1 MYTYLYRYVYI
12 YIYCYITYMLHC
24 MYGVPHFE
32 SFMYDSPC
40 TISQYVYIYII
51 YPKTRD
57 SYDMTSSIYS
67 TITIFRGLYIYIYIF
82 TYAHI
87 VLHIF
92 IHWIHRRTLPGC
104 QSASNNAPLARLYQS
119 KGRPMEA
126 PTQLNSPHPHV
137 SGHGSLKNCHYPLVM
152 SK

>member
-1 MYTYLYRYVYI
+1 MCI

-40 TISQYVYIYII
+40 TISQYDAVCIYII

-67 TITIFRGLYIYIYIF
+67 TITIFRGLYIYIYLHMHILYCIF
-82 TYAHI
+82 LYIEFTAGHSRAAN
-87 VLHIF
+87 L
-92 IHWIHRRTLPGC
+92 RPTTLRSPG
-104 QSASNNAPLARLYQS
+104 STNRKVGPW
-119 KGRPMEA
+119 RP
-126 PTQLNSPHPHV
+126 QLS
-137 SGHGSLKNCHYPLVM
+137 
-152 SK
+152 

>member
-1 MYTYLYRYVYI
+1 MCI

-40 TISQYVYIYII
+40 TISQYDAVCIYII

-67 TITIFRGLYIYIYIF
+67 TITIFRGLYIYIYIC
-82 TYAHI
+82 TYCIAY
-87 VLHIF
+87 F
-92 IHWIHRRTLPGC
+92 YT
-104 QSASNNAPLARLYQS
+104 
-119 KGRPMEA
+119 
-126 PTQLNSPHPHV
+126 LNSPQDTPGLPICV
-137 SGHGSLKNCHYPLVM
+137 QQRSARQALPIERSAHGGPNSAELTTSTCVWTWFP
-152 SK
+152 